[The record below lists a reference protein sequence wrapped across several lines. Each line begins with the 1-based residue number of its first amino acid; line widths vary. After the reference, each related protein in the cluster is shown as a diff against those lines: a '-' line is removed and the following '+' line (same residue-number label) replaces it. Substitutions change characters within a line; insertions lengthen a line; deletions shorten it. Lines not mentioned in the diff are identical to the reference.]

1 MAAWTV
7 LVNMRRL
14 CFLVLIVAFASLT
27 VPARAASGTPQGPPV
42 CVDRPDVAALDQYC
56 PSMPGAD
63 GRGLKGPRLADVLP
77 VKLVRRLERAGPLGQ
92 ALLGLSLAAPETQL
106 ASKARGRGLDA
117 NDLLKDG
124 TIGGGKSKPS
134 ANPIKLAASAVTGG
148 KLDLAFGS
156 VLLMSTFGIAGAAWR
171 RFRRRPKFF

>member
-1 MAAWTV
+1 MATWTV

-14 CFLVLIVAFASLT
+14 CFLVLIVAFGSLT
-27 VPARAASGTPQGPPV
+27 VPARAASGTPPRPPA
-42 CVDRPDVAALDQYC
+42 CVDMPDVAALDQYC

-63 GRGLKGPRLADVLP
+63 GRGLKGPKLAEVLP
-77 VKLVRRLERAGPLGQ
+77 AKLVRRLEKAGPLGQ
-92 ALLGLSLAAPETQL
+92 ALLGLSLAAPESQL

-117 NDLLKDG
+117 DDLLKNG
-124 TIGGGKSKPS
+124 TIGGGRSKPS

-148 KLDLAFGS
+148 NLNLAFGS
-156 VLLMSTFGIAGAAWR
+156 VLMMSTFGIAGAGWR